1 MSTIRTRVLEA
12 LPAIPSGRAFSTVA
26 ALAFVFMFLVV
37 ALPAKAA
44 TPRAGVAK
52 VDITPRGPIWM
63 SGYASRTKPSEGVY
77 APLYAKALALEDGSG
92 GRVVIVTT
100 DIIGLPQAMSDR
112 IAASAAD
119 KYRLSRAQLL
129 LNSSHT
135 HTGPMIDGNLSPM
148 EPKDPE
154 NLARIKAYGLVLH
167 DRIVE
172 VIGAAIGD
180 LQPARLSFD
189 FGEAR
194 FASNRRVKTEKGWV
208 NAQNPDGPVDHRVP
222 VLRVTGR
229 NGQIRAVLFGYAC
242 HNTTA
247 TGELYQLSGDYAGFA
262 QADLE
267 RRYPGATA
275 LFLTLCAGD
284 QNPYPRGKFELAEQ
298 HGKTLGAEV
307 ARVAATPMK
316 PISGKVK
323 SAFKMTRLALEN
335 MQQVDY
341 PVQAIRFQKGFTL
354 IALGGEV
361 VIDYVKILGGMFPA
375 EPLVVAGYSNAVM
388 AYIPSKRILDEG
400 GYEGVDAMK
409 WYGLPAKFAADVE
422 ERVKDAAQDVMRRV
436 K

>member
-1 MSTIRTRVLEA
+1 MPTFRSLLARLPLAAAFALLVLP
-12 LPAIPSGRAFSTVA
+12 LT
-26 ALAFVFMFLVV
+26 
-37 ALPAKAA
+37 AA
-44 TPRAGVAK
+44 TPRAGLSK
-52 VDITPRGPIWM
+52 IDITPEGPIWM

-77 APLYAKALALEDGSG
+77 ARIYAKALALEDGSG

-172 VIGAAIGD
+172 AIGAAIGD

-189 FGEAR
+189 FGEAK
-194 FASNRRVKTEKGWV
+194 FAGNRRVKTDKGWA

-222 VLRVTGR
+222 VLRVTGA
-229 NGQIRAVLFGYAC
+229 NGQIRALLFGYAC

-267 RRYPGATA
+267 QRYPGATA
-275 LFLTLCAGD
+275 LFLMLCAGD

-316 PISGKVK
+316 PVSGKVK

-400 GYEGVDAMK
+400 GYEGGDSMK
-409 WYGLPAKFAADVE
+409 WYSLPTKWAPDVE